1 MDLAVLWFIL
11 IGGVVGWL
19 AGKLIKGSG
28 FGLLGNIL
36 VGVAGAIVG
45 KLVFGL
51 LGLGTSNLIGEIV
64 TGVAGAIILLWLIAR
79 IRSRS

>member
-1 MDLAVLWFIL
+1 MISFLWFIL
-11 IGGVVGWL
+11 IGGLVGWL

-36 VGVAGAIVG
+36 VGVACAIVG

-51 LGLGTSNLIGEIV
+51 LGLGTSNVIGEIV

>member
-1 MDLAVLWFIL
+1 M
-11 IGGVVGWL
+11 
-19 AGKLIKGSG
+19 IKGSG